1 MQMRHP
7 RSPNTA
13 GFIGKIMGKAQTRAK
28 DPTAYK
34 VMFADGPD
42 SLYVTPPEWY
52 DAAKALNS
60 EGVKMLP

>member
-1 MQMRHP
+1 
-7 RSPNTA
+7 
-13 GFIGKIMGKAQTRAK
+13 MGKAQTRAK

-60 EGVKMLP
+60 VSQRVSRCSLEWR